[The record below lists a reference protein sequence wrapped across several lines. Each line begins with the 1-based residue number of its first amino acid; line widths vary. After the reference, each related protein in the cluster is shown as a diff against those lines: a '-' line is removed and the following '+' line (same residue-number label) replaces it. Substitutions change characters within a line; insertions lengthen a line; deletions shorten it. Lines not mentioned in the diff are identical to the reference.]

1 MTSSLPSGDS
11 PELYL
16 VVATPEEILA
26 QQNANSDEW
35 RGVLPL
41 SAYLRREE
49 MLAEQDLTKDGGI
62 TAWALVYQPSGS
74 SEQDR
79 QVVCGCETIRKRA
92 LVASNN
98 TVEFVT
104 AHGVCSVFCPP
115 QYRGKGYA
123 GRMMTDLGER
133 LKTWQSKGQSNLFSV
148 LWSDIGKVRNFWEI
162 ITINQSTLDPID
174 YSSLDLSQTFTH
186 RHTGFLRRTRLAC
199 FPIIT
204 HLSRCNFRD
213 SFRPPS
219 HPTLNSSRSSL
230 PM

>member
-1 MTSSLPSGDS
+1 MSPSLPNGDS
-11 PELYL
+11 PDLHL
-16 VVATPEEILA
+16 VLATPDEILA

-49 MLAEQDLTKDGGI
+49 MLAGQDLTKDGGL
-62 TAWALVYQPSGS
+62 TSWALVYQPSGT

-79 QVVCGCETIRKRA
+79 QFVCGCETIRKRA

-123 GRMMTDLGER
+123 GRMMVDLGEK
-133 LKTWQSKGQSNLFSV
+133 LKTWQSKGQPNLFSV
-148 LWSDIGKVRNFWEI
+148 LWSDIGKVCKWWKVAVAAIDRSI
-162 ITINQSTLDPID
+162 CHITINQRFD
-174 YSSLDLSQTFTH
+174 YSLSS
-186 RHTGFLRRTRLAC
+186 
-199 FPIIT
+199 IT
-204 HLSRCNFRD
+204 H
-213 SFRPPS
+213 
-219 HPTLNSSRSSL
+219 SSL
-230 PM
+230 YRTSTPHEAGVHSRHLMFPSAQLPTFPPTFLPHSP